1 MVCVVLRGFLGIK
14 NRKDGL
20 CEKTDTQTMAG
31 VTTQHRNAVQYGDR
45 FGVIANGSC
54 GRNVNC

>member
-1 MVCVVLRGFLGIK
+1 
-14 NRKDGL
+14 
-20 CEKTDTQTMAG
+20 MAG